1 MKISILSS
9 AHKFNDDRLYHH
21 FAKTLAQ
28 QGNLVNIVSSD
39 NDIETKGEI
48 SISSFNG
55 MKFNRKEKI
64 KIYIKKLSKFNPDII
79 ICLEPIPV
87 FAAKKYTKKKNIKI
101 VYDITEWYPSK
112 NQIQKHLFG
121 IKWFYAL
128 VYFVVFLYSCYL
140 SDGFIISEYYKG
152 IIPKKL
158 FPKKK
163 SIQISYY
170 PKEEYITKTK
180 PNLNNNL
187 LRLSY
192 SGTLSKEKGFVN
204 FLNVLKEL
212 IHNDDNLKIRIKII
226 GEFNQNE
233 KNECLRLVNE
243 FDKNISFSFFDFQEL
258 TKFIELVNDTDVFL
272 DLRST
277 DLINSHC
284 LPIKLFY
291 YIALQRPIIYS
302 DLIAIRKEIEVENFG
317 YLVNPKD
324 SKKIADLINNYQSN
338 QTLYLSHCSKARNLF
353 ELKYNWQIQE
363 EKFIGFVEGFK
374 S

>member
-1 MKISILSS
+1 MRISVLSS
-9 AHKFNDDRLYHH
+9 AHKYNDDRLYHH
-21 FAKTLAQ
+21 FAKTLTQ
-28 QGNLVNIVSSD
+28 KGNLVNIVSSD
-39 NDIETKGEI
+39 CDIETNGEI
-48 SISSFNG
+48 STSSFDG
-55 MKFNRKEKI
+55 VKFSRKEKI
-64 KIYIKKLSKFNPDII
+64 EIYLKKLSIFNPDII
-79 ICLEPIPV
+79 ICLEPIPII
-87 FAAKKYTKKKNIKI
+87 AAKKYSKNKNVKI

-112 NQIQKHLFG
+112 NQIQKHPFG

-128 VYFVVFLYSCYL
+128 MYFVVFLYSCYL

-170 PKEEYITKTK
+170 PKEEYITKIK
-180 PNLNNNL
+180 PNLNNDL

-212 IHNDDNLKIRIKII
+212 IHNDDNLNIRIKII
-226 GEFNQNE
+226 GEFNPNE

-277 DLINSHC
+277 DFINSHS

-302 DLIAIRKEIEVENFG
+302 DLSAIRKEIEVEHFG
-317 YLVNPKD
+317 YLVNPNNCKN
-324 SKKIADLINNYQSN
+324 IARLINNYQKN
-338 QTLYLSHCSKARNLF
+338 ETLYLSHCLNARNSF
-353 ELKYNWQIQE
+353 ETKYNWTALE
-363 EKFIGFVEGFK
+363 TRFVNFIK
-374 S
+374 SFRA

>member
-1 MKISILSS
+1 MRISLLSS
-9 AHKFNDDRLYHH
+9 AHKYNDDRLYHH
-21 FAKTLAQ
+21 FAKTLTQ
-28 QGNLVNIVSSD
+28 KGNLVNIVSSD
-39 NDIETKGEI
+39 YDIETKGEI
-48 SISSFNG
+48 STSSFNG
-55 MKFNRKEKI
+55 VKFSRKEKI
-64 KIYIKKLSKFNPDII
+64 EIYIKKLSNFNPDII
-79 ICLEPIPV
+79 ICLEPIPII
-87 FAAKKYTKKKNIKI
+87 AAKKYSRNKNIKI
-101 VYDITEWYPSK
+101 IYDITEWYPSK
-112 NQIQKHLFG
+112 NQIQKYPFG

-128 VYFVVFLYSCYL
+128 MYFVVFLYSCYL
-140 SDGFIISEYYKG
+140 SDGFIYGEYYKG

-180 PNLNNNL
+180 PNLNNDV

-212 IHNDDNLKIRIKII
+212 IHNDDNLKICIKII

-243 FDKNISFSFFDFQEL
+243 FDKNINFSFFDFQEL

-277 DLINSHC
+277 DFINSHC

-324 SKKIADLINNYQSN
+324 SKKIAYLINNYQNN
-338 QTLYLSHCSKARNLF
+338 QTLYLSHCSNARNLF

-363 EKFIGFVEGFK
+363 GKFIGFIEDFK